1 MPIDFVLRSAEETII
16 VLIIQIEF
24 TILDH
29 IAKVDKGAVSAIE
42 VTAVLDEEVLQVDLT
57 HTFEREEVQIG
68 KTVLEVPDQDQLGC
82 QKLFW
87 GLGLAVDV
95 LYGDFTALEG

>member
-1 MPIDFVLRSAEETII
+1 MPINFVLGSAEETII

-29 IAKVDKGAVSAIE
+29 IAKVNKGAVSAIE

-57 HTFEREEVQIG
+57 HALEREEVQIG
-68 KTVLEVPDQDQLGC
+68 QTVLEVPDQD
-82 QKLFW
+82 
-87 GLGLAVDV
+87 
-95 LYGDFTALEG
+95 